1 VYTYM
6 HTYIHRMC
14 IHTYIHNKKIV
25 VNIFFAAIRKTYLQK
40 KNRRAQVG
48 VGGGY
53 KESVLPEGE
62 KNAP

>member
-1 VYTYM
+1 
-6 HTYIHRMC
+6 MC